1 MSLKILGII
10 PARYSSSR
18 FPAKLLKTIHGKSIL
33 QMVYEQCEKTQSLS
47 KIVVA
52 TDHEAIF
59 EHVEGFHGEV
69 LMTSSS
75 HESGTDRCAE
85 ALKLCGGNS
94 SFDYVVNIQGDE
106 PLIDPNTIDRL
117 CGVLDDRI
125 EIASACFPIAK
136 MEDLLSPNI
145 VKVVIGEKKQALYF
159 SRSPIPHIRD
169 QRIDQWLENNVF
181 YKHLGIYV
189 YRVDVLEKLVK
200 CPIGKLE
207 SQEKL
212 EQLRW
217 LSNGFKISMVE
228 ATCEGFGIDTEQDF
242 ERLKQFLDQK

>member
-1 MSLKILGII
+1 MKILGII

-69 LMTSSS
+69 VMTSTK

-85 ALKLCGGNS
+85 ALKLFGGNS
-94 SFDYVVNIQGDE
+94 SYDYVVNIQGDE
-106 PLIDPNTIDRL
+106 PLIDPNTIDGL
-117 CGVLDDRI
+117 CSILDDKI
-125 EIASACFPIAK
+125 EIASACFPIGK
-136 MEDLLSPNI
+136 MEDLLSPNV

-169 QRIDQWLENNVF
+169 QKIDQWLEHNVF
-181 YKHLGIYV
+181 YKHLGIYA
-189 YRVDVLEKLVK
+189 YRVDILEKLGK
-200 CPIGKLE
+200 YPMAKLE

-217 LSNGFKISMVE
+217 LSNGFKINMVE
-228 ATCEGFGIDTEQDF
+228 ATSEGFGIDTEQDF
-242 ERLKQFLDQK
+242 ERLKQFLDKK

>member
-1 MSLKILGII
+1 MKILGII

-69 LMTSSS
+69 LMTSTN
-75 HESGTDRCAE
+75 HESGTERCAE
-85 ALKLCGGNS
+85 ALKLCGGNG

-106 PLIDPNTIDRL
+106 PLIDPNTIDSL
-117 CGVLDDRI
+117 CSVLDDRI
-125 EIASACFPIAK
+125 EIASACYPIAK
-136 MEDLLSPNI
+136 MEDLLSPSI
-145 VKVVIGEKKQALYF
+145 VKVVIGEKNQALYF

-169 QRIDQWLENNVF
+169 QNIDHWLEHNVF
-181 YKHLGIYV
+181 YKHLGIYA
-189 YRVDVLEKLVK
+189 YRVDILEKLGK
-200 CPIGKLE
+200 YPMAKLE
-207 SQEKL
+207 SHEKL

-217 LSNGFKISMVE
+217 LSNGFKINMVE
-228 ATCEGFGIDTEQDF
+228 ATSEGFGIDTEQDF
-242 ERLKQFLDQK
+242 ERLKQFLDKK

>member
-69 LMTSSS
+69 VMTSTK

-85 ALKLCGGNS
+85 ALKLFGGNS
-94 SFDYVVNIQGDE
+94 SYDYVVNIQGDE
-106 PLIDPNTIDRL
+106 PLIDPNTIDGL
-117 CGVLDDRI
+117 CSILDDKI
-125 EIASACFPIAK
+125 EIASACFPIGK
-136 MEDLLSPNI
+136 MEDLLSPNV

-169 QRIDQWLENNVF
+169 QKIDQWLEHNVF
-181 YKHLGIYV
+181 YKHLGIYA
-189 YRVDVLEKLVK
+189 YRVDILEKLGK
-200 CPIGKLE
+200 YPMAKLE

-217 LSNGFKISMVE
+217 LSNGFKINMVE
-228 ATCEGFGIDTEQDF
+228 ATSEGFGIDTEQDF
-242 ERLKQFLDQK
+242 ERLKQFLDKK